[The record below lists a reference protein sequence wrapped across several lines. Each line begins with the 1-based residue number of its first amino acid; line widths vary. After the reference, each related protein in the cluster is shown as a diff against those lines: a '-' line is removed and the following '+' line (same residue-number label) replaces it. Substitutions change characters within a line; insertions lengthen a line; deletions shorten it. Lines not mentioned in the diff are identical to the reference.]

1 MGARP
6 TRVGASPLIVEMIEL
21 SRRVGADPEFV
32 RAGGGNSSA
41 KADGVMHIKPS
52 GVSLAALTAESLI
65 ALALAPLREVLEG
78 GGTSAATAAS
88 GAATGGP
95 GPEAGSD
102 DVLRVAE
109 AARLPPIDEHRPSV
123 ELLFHA
129 LLPEPIVLH
138 THPTTVNTLTCAVG
152 GRELAGEIFGEG
164 VLWIPYTDPGL
175 PLARAIRDERIACTE
190 RTGLPPP
197 RAILLQNHGLIVS
210 GPTASEIEARSREIV
225 ASIAGFAAGRPPI
238 EWGAVASIAEPD
250 ARDMVAALLPRIA
263 TLLPIDGRP
272 STVVHDDSPLALDVA
287 GSELG
292 HRFARGGPL
301 TPDQIVY
308 AGSWPLLIDTP
319 PSDGAA
325 AVTGLEAR
333 LAERSRQQLP
343 APIIVL
349 VAGLGLVAVGA
360 THGQADVARTLFLD
374 AMRIAA
380 GAHRLGG
387 VRPLEPAARRFIE
400 DWEAEA
406 YRIRVARTAW

>member
-6 TRVGASPLIVEMIEL
+6 TRVGASPLIAEMIEL

-41 KADGVMHIKPS
+41 KADGVLHIKPS

-78 GGTSAATAAS
+78 AATSATSAATAAP
-88 GAATGGP
+88 GP
-95 GPEAGSD
+95 GAGSD

-164 VLWIPYTDPGL
+164 ILWIPYTDPGL
-175 PLARAIRDERIACTE
+175 PLARAIRDERNAYTK
-190 RTGLPPP
+190 RTGLAPP
-197 RAILLQNHGLIVS
+197 RTILLQNHGLIVS
-210 GPTASEIEARSREIV
+210 GPTAAEIEDRSREIV
-225 ASIAGFAAGRPPI
+225 ASIARFAAGRPAV
-238 EWGAVASIAEPD
+238 EWGIVARIAEPD
-250 ARDMVAALLPRIA
+250 ARDMVATLRPRIA
-263 TLLPIDGRP
+263 TLLPIDGR
-272 STVVHDDSPLALDVA
+272 SSAVVYDDSPLALDVA
-287 GSELG
+287 GSQLG

-319 PSDGAA
+319 PANGEGALATIEA
-325 AVTGLEAR
+325 A
-333 LAERSRQQLP
+333 LAERTRQDGAP
-343 APIIVL
+343 PIIVL
-349 VAGLGLVAVGA
+349 VAGLGLFAVGEA
-360 THGQADVARTLFLD
+360 DGQADVARTLFLD

-387 VRPLEPAARRFIE
+387 VRPLEPAARQFIE

>member
-1 MGARP
+1 MRARP
-6 TRVGASPLIVEMIEL
+6 TRVSASPLIAEMIEL
-21 SRRVGADPEFV
+21 SRRIGADPEFV

-65 ALALAPLREVLEG
+65 ALALAPLRDMLE
-78 GGTSAATAAS
+78 
-88 GAATGGP
+88 GAATSGSTS
-95 GPEAGSD
+95 GPEAGSG
-102 DVLRVAE
+102 DVLHIAE

-152 GRELAGEIFGEG
+152 GRELARELLGEG

-175 PLARAIRDERIACTE
+175 PLARAIRDERIAYTE
-190 RTGLPPP
+190 RAGRPPP
-197 RAILLQNHGLIVS
+197 RTILLQNHGLIVS
-210 GPTASEIEARSREIV
+210 APTAAEVEDRSREIV
-225 ASIAGFAAGRPPI
+225 ASIAGFAAGRPAI
-238 EWGAVASIAEPD
+238 EWGAVARMAEPA
-250 ARDMVAALLPRIA
+250 ARDMVATLLPRIA
-263 TLLPIDGRP
+263 TLLPLDGRP
-272 STVVHDDSPLALDVA
+272 STVVHDDSTLALHVA

-292 HRFARGGPL
+292 NRVARGGPL

-319 PSDGAA
+319 PAGGTA
-325 AVTGLEAR
+325 AVAAFETA
-333 LAERSRQQLP
+333 LAERAQQQLP

-349 VAGLGLVAVGA
+349 VAGIGLFAVGEA
-360 THGQADVARTLFLD
+360 DGQADVARTLFLD
-374 AMRIAA
+374 AMRIFS